1 MKSKT
6 QNKIY
11 ALLIYCTSFV
21 LTPQAYIYPI
31 ILLLGFWQ
39 FLNTVNNRLK
49 KEDLLLL
56 IGLLISIIVFVFGY
70 KYAINEDSKSI
81 LNTYIPYTVLI
92 VSVVYFSRYLNKEII
107 YYLCLLLLF
116 EIGVGIIEFVLGIP
130 FIFAPSAG
138 TGETEYGSTDLLYFN
153 RVFGLSSAVSVFAQ
167 KVLITL
173 VLIHYIDFSIK
184 VRRILLFFLLIGFL
198 VSFNRTAIV
207 SGVLFLLLYYFRKIN
222 IKRITVGLIGL
233 MGIIYLVFSNLEI
246 IIQQFFRGKTE
257 IDYSGRDN
265 IFDFFVSFIKD
276 NFLWGNYVQKLWY
289 KPTANEL
296 YHAHNT
302 YLETIASTGI
312 IISFFLFSFIFF
324 TAKRRKTFL
333 YIAPFLIYSM
343 SQFGF
348 FWGISLLDII
358 FFYLLQDGISKNT
371 ISQT

>member
-1 MKSKT
+1 MNSKT
-6 QNKIY
+6 QNRIY

-39 FLNTVNNRLK
+39 FLNAVNNKLK

-56 IGLLISIIVFVFGY
+56 IGFIISVIVFIFGY

-92 VSVVYFSRYLNKEII
+92 VSTIFFSRNLNKEII

-116 EIGVGIIEFVLGIP
+116 EIGIGIIEFIIGVP
-130 FIFAPSAG
+130 YIFAPSAG
-138 TGETEYGSTDLLYFN
+138 VGETEYGSTDLLYFN

-167 KVLITL
+167 KVLISL
-173 VLIHYIDFSIK
+173 VLVHYLDFSVK
-184 VRRILLFFLLIGFL
+184 VKRIILVFLLVGFL

-207 SGVLFLLLYYFRKIN
+207 SGIIFLLFYYFRKIN
-222 IKRITVGLIGL
+222 VKRITIGVIGLIV
-233 MGIIYLVFSNLEI
+233 LVYFALSNIDI

-265 IFDFFVSFIKD
+265 IFDFFAGFIKE
-276 NFLWGNYVQKLWY
+276 NFLWGNYIQKLWY

-296 YHAHNT
+296 YHAHNS

-312 IISFFLFSFIFF
+312 VVSFFLFAFIFF

-333 YIAPFLIYSM
+333 FIIPFLVYSM

-348 FWGISLLDII
+348 FWGISLLDVV
-358 FFYLLQDGISKNT
+358 FFYLLQIGIAKQSDLH
-371 ISQT
+371 S